1 MCLYAE
7 PVSDLGTMSGLKEKL
22 VLLYACKHLCH
33 QVCLKWRV
41 YMPLGASF
49 FLGGDVPLVEL
60 MYLVFTRM
68 PGVGDSGL
76 CCCVPCLLSASIS
89 LCMRVTMII
98 EQWGESRDTRH

>member
-1 MCLYAE
+1 MSPSVPQMEGIYAT
-7 PVSDLGTMSGLKEKL
+7 GGI
-22 VLLYACKHLCH
+22 
-33 QVCLKWRV
+33 
-41 YMPLGASF
+41 
-49 FLGGDVPLVEL
+49 FLGWDVPLVEL

-89 LCMRVTMII
+89 LCMKVTMII